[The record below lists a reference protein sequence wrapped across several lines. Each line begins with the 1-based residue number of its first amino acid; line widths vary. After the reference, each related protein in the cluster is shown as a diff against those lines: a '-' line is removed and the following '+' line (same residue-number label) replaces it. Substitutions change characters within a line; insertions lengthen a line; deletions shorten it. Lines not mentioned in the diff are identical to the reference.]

1 MNPAKTERL
10 ESLRTK
16 KDELDLKLKQ
26 YEDSDPQFLSELE
39 NGTTISK
46 LGANRWTDNIFALHS
61 WIRNKFPSVSISDL
75 NKQFGIP
82 EDIDY
87 IE

>member
-1 MNPAKTERL
+1 MKSLKTR
-10 ESLRTK
+10 K
-16 KDELDLKLKQ
+16 HELDLELKR
-26 YEDSDPQFLSELE
+26 YKDNDPQVLKELE
-39 NGTTISK
+39 QETKISK

-61 WIRNKFPSVSISDL
+61 WIRDKFPSVSINDL
-75 NKQFGIP
+75 NHQFGIP

>member
-1 MNPAKTERL
+1 MK
-10 ESLRTK
+10 SLKTK
-16 KDELDLKLKQ
+16 KDELDLKLKR
-26 YEDSDPQFLSELE
+26 YKDSDPQVLKELE
-39 NGTTISK
+39 QETKISK

-61 WIRNKFPSVSISDL
+61 WIRDKFPSVSINDL
-75 NKQFGIP
+75 NQQFGIP